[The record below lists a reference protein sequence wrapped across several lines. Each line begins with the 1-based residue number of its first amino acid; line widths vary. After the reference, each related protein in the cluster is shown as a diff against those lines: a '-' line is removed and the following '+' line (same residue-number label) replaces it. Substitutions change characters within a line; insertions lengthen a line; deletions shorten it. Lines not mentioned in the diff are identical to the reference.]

1 MDNAMKFI
9 RKNLS
14 NILFI
19 GFIIFLFTPYGL
31 PVRAT
36 LIKGVSMIT
45 TRVFSLKVDDED
57 RVNIN
62 NYNWEL
68 IDLDGNI
75 TNMKIFQDQVVVVN
89 FWATWCPPC
98 VAEMPSFQKLYDAY
112 GDKVIFLFVAN
123 DEEEKVLKF
132 LKKKGYEL
140 PVFFQASRVPQALGS
155 NSLPT
160 TYILDKD
167 GNIIVN
173 QRGAVDWN
181 SSRVREL
188 LDSLIQ

>member
-1 MDNAMKFI
+1 MDKAMKFI

-45 TRVFSLKVDDED
+45 TRVFSLEVDTED
-57 RVNIN
+57 QVNLD
-62 NYNWEL
+62 NYNWQL
-68 IDLDGNI
+68 RDLDGKI
-75 TNMKIFQDQVVVVN
+75 TNMQIFQDQVVVVN

-132 LKKKGYEL
+132 LKKKGYEI
-140 PVFFQASRVPQALGS
+140 PVFFQASRVPDALSS

-160 TYILDKD
+160 TYILDKE
-167 GNIIVN
+167 GKIVVN
-173 QRGAVDWN
+173 QIGAVDWN
-181 SSRVREL
+181 SGRVREL
-188 LDSLIQ
+188 LDTLIQ